1 MRKNKQTNEVLE
13 EILLEEGIDID
24 ISEGWHK
31 LISSQFG
38 GNPGRGFSE
47 LIQNALDSYPN
58 HLPWEEKRGAIETG
72 ETSISITDF
81 GEGLDRKRLRLL
93 TTLGG
98 TDKAS
103 DPDKIGN
110 FGIGFVSIFNPK
122 LETKTVRVLTC
133 CEEENVELLFTVT
146 DPMKRPDI
154 QSKIH
159 DASFPF
165 STRIIVEF
173 GNDKAAKQCLDDATK
188 RLKYYPCNI
197 TVNDSPFQSIW
208 QQAKENE
215 AIFFAE
221 GSCYGFLDNKNW
233 NTWITIM
240 CKFEYLLRIPLAN
253 LLTGGPDTKNDL
265 RDFHRKECPYLPEFS
280 ISINC
285 NDLSVTISR
294 DSFRLDHNYDKMI
307 HTLADVLNV
316 ELAKKI
322 DAPENRELIIAN
334 QYILRNQLAAYLKRV
349 NEGKPADGKNDFLLK
364 KLIESKVY
372 NINGKSTFY
381 SLLDLHSELSDGFP
395 LFFSPD
401 KKNIRWVG
409 GVFKHDFIVLPK
421 KCTINNG
428 APQFYDDI
436 FTAIFEDVVNLD
448 TIQEDQ
454 EKIKNLVER
463 KIVSQESLTPNT
475 RLVGTRQ
482 ISSVEKEFLNEMN
495 RIIKHPA
502 VALAIKTNIHIS
514 YDEVEC
520 VYFDS
525 DGKDA
530 YIATG
535 LFGVNGKALD
545 KMVLANLTG
554 KNQQESVEFNRLET
568 LYIGLLRR
576 HQIIDF
582 LINCDDIHK
591 QYYAITYLS
600 HELAL
605 CQKHLVPYSDFYHV
619 VKDRLADDVRKAVMS
634 ELLMHTQ
641 GGVPSTHLGT
651 ADS

>member
-1 MRKNKQTNEVLE
+1 MPKKKELTDVFE
-13 EILLEEGIDID
+13 EIRLEEGLDID
-24 ISEGWHK
+24 IHEGWHK

-58 HLPWEEKRGAIETG
+58 HLSWNEKRGAIETS
-72 ETSISITDF
+72 EKSISITDF
-81 GEGLDRKRLRLL
+81 GEGLDRTRLKLL

-103 DPDKIGN
+103 DPNKIGK

-122 LETKTVRVLTC
+122 LKTKCVRVLTC
-133 CEEENVELLFTVT
+133 CEGENVELSFDVT
-146 DPMKRPDI
+146 DPMMHPTIKAIMHPEP
-154 QSKIH
+154 
-159 DASFPF
+159 FPF

-173 GNDKAAKQCLDDATK
+173 EDETAVQQCLNDAKK
-188 RLKYYPCNI
+188 RLEYYPCNI
-197 TVNDSPFQSIW
+197 TINKSLFQSIW
-208 QQAKENE
+208 QRAKQNE
-215 AIFFAE
+215 AIFFTE
-221 GSCYGFLDNKNW
+221 GGCYGFLDQKHYNK
-233 NTWITIM
+233 WITVM
-240 CKFEYLLRIPLAN
+240 CKFEYLLKIPLAN

-265 RDFHRKECPYLPEFS
+265 RDYYRKELPYLPQFS

-294 DSFRLDHNYDKMI
+294 DSFRLDCNYEKMVR
-307 HTLADVLNV
+307 TLADILML
-316 ELAKKI
+316 ELAKEI
-322 DAPENRELIIAN
+322 DETKGKEMIIAN
-334 QYILRNQLAAYLKRV
+334 QYVLRNQLAKYLKKTKD
-349 NEGKPADGKNDFLLK
+349 NAPTEGKHDFVLK
-364 KLIESKVY
+364 KLAEAKVHRM
-372 NINGKSTFY
+372 NGKSTCT
-381 SLLDLHSELSDGFP
+381 SLQDINSKITDGLP

-401 KKNIRWVG
+401 KKNLRWVG
-409 GVFKHDFIVLPK
+409 GVFKHDFIILPQ

-428 APQFYDDI
+428 APRFYDDL
-436 FTAIFEDVVNLD
+436 FTSIFEDVVNLD

-454 EKIKNLVER
+454 EKIKNLVDR

-475 RLVGTRQ
+475 RLIGKRH
-482 ISSVEKEFLNEMN
+482 ISGVEKSFLTKIN
-495 RIIKHPA
+495 RIIKHPD
-502 VALAIKTNIHIS
+502 VALAIKKNIHIF
-514 YDEVEC
+514 YDQAEC

-535 LFGVNGKALD
+535 LFAESGEALDD
-545 KMVLANLTG
+545 KMVLANLRQR
-554 KNQQESVEFNRLET
+554 NQQPEPSVVNKLDT
-568 LYIGLLRR
+568 LYIGILRR

-582 LINCDDIHK
+582 LIHCDDNHK
-591 QYYAITYLS
+591 EYYAITYLS

-641 GGVPSTHLGT
+641 EGMFC
-651 ADS
+651 AR